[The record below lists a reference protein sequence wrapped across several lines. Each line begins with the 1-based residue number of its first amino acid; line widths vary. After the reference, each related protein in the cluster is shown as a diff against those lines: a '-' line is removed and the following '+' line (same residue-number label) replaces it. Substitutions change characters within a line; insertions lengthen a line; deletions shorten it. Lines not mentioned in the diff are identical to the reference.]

1 MDTARLPMS
10 ADVSIPGER
19 NRGRRGTWRLILA
32 GHQVVVTEVFWSYW
46 HLAAE
51 RQRVFFRRVLGL
63 PGPWTNDSV
72 ISQYRFTNAY
82 RAADRVSQY
91 LLHHVIYDR
100 DRDTLD
106 TILRVLLF
114 KLFNRI
120 ETWEWLVARIGEPDA
135 SSFDAGV
142 YTRVLDERFNSG
154 GRLYSAA
161 YIMPAPNLGHVRKHE
176 NHLSLLGTL
185 LKEGVLASLTESVSL
200 EQLYSRL
207 LNIQSFGPFLAY
219 QYAIDLNYSPV
230 FDFDEMDFVVPGPGA
245 LRGIDKCF
253 EDTGGLG
260 PDEIVGCMAASA
272 DEFLGSGSVRFLNLF
287 GRPLHLVDCQN
298 LFCEVD
304 KYARVQHPTRSRQ
317 GPSRIKQGF
326 RADRRPLPLGFPPKW
341 GLPWTADDPK
351 VAAELTARALRD
363 VWEPLS
369 VIRGTSPVDWT
380 REPNP

>member
-1 MDTARLPMS
+1 MS
-10 ADVSIPGER
+10 VFPAER
-19 NRGRRGTWRLILA
+19 SRTRRGTWCIGLA
-32 GHQVVVTEVFWSYW
+32 GHPVVVTEVFWSYW

-63 PGPWTNDSV
+63 PGPWTDDSI
-72 ISQYRFTNAY
+72 ISQHRFTNAY

-91 LLHHVIYDR
+91 LLHRVIYDR
-100 DRDTLD
+100 DRDAVD
-106 TILRVLLF
+106 TIVRVLLF
-114 KLFNRI
+114 KVFNRI
-120 ETWEWLVARIGEPDA
+120 ETWEWLVSRVGEPDA
-135 SSFDAGV
+135 SSFDAGM
-142 YTRVLDERFNSG
+142 YTRVLDERFSSG

-161 YIMPAPNLGHVRKHE
+161 YIMPTPNLGHVRKHK
-176 NHLSLLGTL
+176 NHLGLLGAL
-185 LKEGVLASLTESVSL
+185 LRDGVLASLTEAESL
-200 EQLYSRL
+200 ENLYYRL
-207 LNIQSFGPFLAY
+207 LDIPSFGPFLAY

-260 PDEIVGCMAASA
+260 PDEIVACMAASA
-272 DEFLGSGSVRFLNLF
+272 DEFLGLGSVRFLNLF

-304 KYARVQHPTRSRQ
+304 KYARVRHPTRSRR

-326 RADRRPLPLGFPPKW
+326 RADQRPLPLGFPPKW
-341 GLPWTADDPK
+341 GLPWTADAPR
-351 VAAELTARALRD
+351 VAAELTTDALRN

-369 VIRGTSPVDWT
+369 SIRGGSRVG
-380 REPNP
+380 